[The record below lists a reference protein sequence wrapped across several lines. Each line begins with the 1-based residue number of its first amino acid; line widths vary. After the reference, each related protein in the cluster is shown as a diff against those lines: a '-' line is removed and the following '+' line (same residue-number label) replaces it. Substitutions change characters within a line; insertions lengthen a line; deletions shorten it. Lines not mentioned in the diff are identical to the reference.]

1 MTKKILV
8 ADDSVTIHMIVNLT
22 FAGEDVSVQ
31 AVADGARA
39 LEKAREFKPDVI
51 LADVD
56 LPGLGGYEL
65 CERIKADPQVAC
77 IPVILLATTVEP
89 FDEGRAQRVGYSGY
103 LTKPF
108 ATDELIQVVQ
118 KACERKPEA
127 LPASAPK
134 KPSKSEPDPGLVSQR
149 TRESFLG
156 ADRIL
161 DIFGILLPPEQPI
174 DQIREPE
181 PVKPQAAAPQQ
192 GEAVTPAEL
201 QPQPVRPAD
210 LPEPVAMPAESEPA
224 KEKVEFELSERTM
237 NAIVERVVRHLSQDI
252 VREVAWDVVP
262 ELAEIAIRQWLKEHM
277 QKEMA
282 AKTST
287 PAC

>member
-65 CERIKADPQVAC
+65 CERIKSDPQVAG

-89 FDEGRAQRVGYSGY
+89 FDEKRAQRVGYSGY

-108 ATDELIQVVQ
+108 ATDELIQIVH
-118 KACERKPEA
+118 KAREQRPEA
-127 LPASAPK
+127 HPAVAPT
-134 KPSKSEPDPGLVSQR
+134 KPPKSEPDTGLVSQR

-156 ADRIL
+156 ANRIL
-161 DIFGILLPPEQPI
+161 DILGILLPPEQPI

-181 PVKPQAAAPQQ
+181 PVKPQAATPQH
-192 GEAVTPAEL
+192 AESDISAE
-201 QPQPVRPAD
+201 PQPVRQEDVSEPA
-210 LPEPVAMPAESEPA
+210 AMAAESEPA
-224 KEKVEFELSERTM
+224 PEKVEFELSERTM

-252 VREVAWDVVP
+252 VREIAWDVVP

-277 QKEMA
+277 QKEIA
-282 AKTST
+282 AKTSA